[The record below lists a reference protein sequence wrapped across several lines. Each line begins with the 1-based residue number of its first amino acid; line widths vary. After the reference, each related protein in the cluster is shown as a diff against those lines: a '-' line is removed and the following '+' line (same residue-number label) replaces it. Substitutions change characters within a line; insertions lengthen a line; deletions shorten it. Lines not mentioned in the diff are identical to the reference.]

1 MAWLIEAYLEEE
13 MKTAADFQKKKSQEV
28 VAKVKDEVEAEARN
42 DRLEAQ
48 AKKDRLS
55 NNVKDMD
62 RAISRADAKV
72 AVDKRD
78 DLGPL
83 TGDQTAR
90 SRAIDAASRHN
101 RKHNPNIGED

>member
-1 MAWLIEAYLEEE
+1 MAWLIEAFLDEE
-13 MKTAADFQKKKSQEV
+13 MRTAADFQKKKNQQIV
-28 VAKVKDEVEAEARN
+28 DKVKDEVNAEARN
-42 DRLEAQ
+42 ERLEAQ
-48 AKKDRLS
+48 SKKDRLS

-72 AVDKRD
+72 AVDKRE
-78 DLGPL
+78 DLGAL

-101 RKHNPNIGED
+101 RKHNPNIGE

>member
-1 MAWLIEAYLEEE
+1 MAWLIESYLNEE
-13 MKTAADFQKKKSQEV
+13 MKTAKDFQKKKSQEIV
-28 VAKVKDEVEAEARN
+28 KKVSDEVSAEARN

-48 AKKDRLS
+48 MKKDRLS

-72 AVDKRD
+72 AVDKRE
-78 DLGPL
+78 DLGAL

-90 SRAIDAASRHN
+90 SRAIDAVARHN
-101 RKHNPNIGED
+101 RKHNPNIGE